1 MRGRMS
7 GPYTPPS
14 STDLEPDASGSRIYR
29 AVLLENARYKVFN
42 GPVPWRFR
50 VRGCTK
56 QPEEIMSQFVNRLTR
71 LTLAALLAVVALGSQ
86 FAAALEVGD
95 KAPDFTLQAS
105 DGQTYSMSQFLGEK
119 PVVIAF
125 FPKAFTGG

>member
-1 MRGRMS
+1 
-7 GPYTPPS
+7 
-14 STDLEPDASGSRIYR
+14 
-29 AVLLENARYKVFN
+29 
-42 GPVPWRFR
+42 
-50 VRGCTK
+50 
-56 QPEEIMSQFVNRLTR
+56 MSQLVNRLSR
-71 LTLAALLAVVALGSQ
+71 VFLSALIAAVSLGGQ

-105 DGQTYSMSQFLGEK
+105 DGKTYSMSQFVGNK